1 MPKIVDH
8 DVYRKEIAEKA
19 VAVYRGHGYSGIG
32 MRQIAK
38 ELGMSKSALYHY
50 YPSKD
55 ALFLA
60 CSKLVTSVQLD
71 ATLPPI
77 DALLAAAREWEPV
90 FAGELRIILDYVGD
104 RAPESLRE
112 DRAIREVAE
121 GMAASVAAFGGADRA
136 EAVMSAIF
144 GVLLLRWFDGQSTS
158 FSVLEAMLRRL
169 LAGRPLR

>member
-1 MPKIVDH
+1 MSG
-8 DVYRKEIAEKA
+8 A
-19 VAVYRGHGYSGIG
+19 VIILRAPPALTRPTALAVFG
-32 MRQIAK
+32 
-38 ELGMSKSALYHY
+38 ALLVVQGGVL
-50 YPSKD
+50 PLPPGFEWF
-55 ALFLA
+55 APILFLA
-60 CSKLVTSVQLD
+60 CSKLVASVQLD

-121 GMAASVAAFGGADRA
+121 GMAASVAAFVGADRA

>member
-1 MPKIVDH
+1 M
-8 DVYRKEIAEKA
+8 
-19 VAVYRGHGYSGIG
+19 
-32 MRQIAK
+32 
-38 ELGMSKSALYHY
+38 
-50 YPSKD
+50 
-55 ALFLA
+55 
-60 CSKLVTSVQLD
+60 
-71 ATLPPI
+71 
-77 DALLAAAREWEPV
+77 
-90 FAGELRIILDYVGD
+90 GD

-121 GMAASVAAFGGADRA
+121 GMAASVAAFVGADRA